1 MARPSNNIG
10 VFGDLDL
17 GGTGNVLLADF
28 QWMGDPSGSPSLA
41 TVRYPVGSI
50 VTHNDQLWRSITDS
64 DAQPNDNQE
73 PTDASAFWESISGNQ
88 AEAVSVIAHN
98 IEGDPVDL
106 NSGTMDERQAQ
117 AQLAAR
123 PVTSTDTTSIIQLG
137 ELFLLD
143 NRVYRRSSV
152 GSISVTRRN
161 FVFVTD
167 TRDINLMYFEGTY
180 FVLPGRY
187 IVRQTMP
194 AITGITPTTF
204 PNLDS
209 AGFELIALGE
219 AARQGDIWIDEFD
232 GRVSARVATT
242 TSRSIRAVGARVN
255 NINGVTAYLDTD
267 TGPGT
272 LRVSI
277 SEEEFN
283 RLPDAD
289 GALPNI
295 SGIVTDANGDEQ
307 QFNFLKE
314 TPADVNDGPF
324 FLSSLLTT
332 TQANLVRSDAFPD
345 SGQLAAPNRSLTWPL
360 MLTNVGGGSWIQIG
374 GLHVSG
380 GADFDLGSFNTP
392 RTLELNF
399 GTFDAP
405 AGPSLNLG
413 GLS

>member
-41 TVRYPVGSI
+41 TVRYPIGSV
-50 VTHNDQLWRSITDS
+50 VTHNNQLWRSIVDTD
-64 DAQPNDNQE
+64 ATPNDNQE
-73 PTDASAFWESISGNQ
+73 PTTASAFWESISGDQ
-88 AEAVSVIAHN
+88 SEAISVVAHN

-106 NSGTMDERQAQ
+106 ITAPTTARTEQAR
-117 AQLAAR
+117 LAAR
-123 PVTSTDTTSIIQLG
+123 PVLPTDTTSIIQLG

-143 NRVYRRSSV
+143 NRVYRKTNV

-161 FVFVTD
+161 FITIND
-167 TRDINLMYFEGTY
+167 TRDNGVMYFEGTY
-180 FVLPGRY
+180 FVLPGNS

-194 AITGITPTTF
+194 AITGITVTTF
-204 PNLDS
+204 PRIDTP
-209 AGFELIALGE
+209 GFELIALGE
-219 AARQGDIWIDEFD
+219 TARQGDLWIDEFD

-242 TSRSIRAVGARVN
+242 TSRTIRAEAARVN
-255 NINGVTAYLDTD
+255 NVNGVTAYIDSE
-267 TGPGT
+267 TGPTT
-272 LRVSI
+272 LRVSV
-277 SEEEFN
+277 SEIEFN

-289 GALPNI
+289 GLPNI
-295 SGIVTDANGDEQ
+295 RGIVTDADGNDQ

-314 TPADVNDGPF
+314 TPADPVNGPF
-324 FLSSLLTT
+324 FLSSLLTIT
-332 TQANLVRSDAFPD
+332 EANLLRSDAFPD
-345 SGQLAAPNRSLTWPL
+345 NTLLVAPLRSTTWPT
-360 MLTNVGGGSWIQIG
+360 MLTTVLGGSWVQIG
-374 GLHVSG
+374 GTEVRG
-380 GADFDLGSFNTP
+380 GSNFNLGGFDDPITLG
-392 RTLELNF
+392 LNF